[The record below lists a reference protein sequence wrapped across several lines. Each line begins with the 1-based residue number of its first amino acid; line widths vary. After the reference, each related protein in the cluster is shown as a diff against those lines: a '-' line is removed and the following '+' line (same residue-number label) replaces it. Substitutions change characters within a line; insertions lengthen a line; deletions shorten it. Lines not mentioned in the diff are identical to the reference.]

1 MEISGGSQEQDRGSV
16 PAALIRLIQAE
27 AGLESCYATAAAMSC
42 VRTNCCWR
50 SGCYRESEGG
60 LSAGNGSMDLDRG
73 KGVAIMQEKNAAC
86 PGGLNGNRSRF
97 SALDAGAESL
107 RVSEKRAGI

>member
-1 MEISGGSQEQDRGSV
+1 MGISGGSQEQDRGSV

-50 SGCYRESEGG
+50 SGCYRESEAG
-60 LSAGNGSMDLDRG
+60 LSAGNASMDLDQKRG
-73 KGVAIMQEKNAAC
+73 
-86 PGGLNGNRSRF
+86 
-97 SALDAGAESL
+97 
-107 RVSEKRAGI
+107 